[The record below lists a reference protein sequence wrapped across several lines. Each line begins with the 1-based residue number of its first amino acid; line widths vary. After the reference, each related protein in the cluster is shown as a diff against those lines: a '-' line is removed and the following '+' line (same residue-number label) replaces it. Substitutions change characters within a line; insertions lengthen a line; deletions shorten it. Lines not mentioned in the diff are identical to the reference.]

1 MAPVLS
7 KPLPSYFSHSLISN
21 PSVLEQ
27 FLAPVLHVLHDYTR
41 GGFDCPAIT
50 DEDFLRLGCLR
61 VLAQVRSGRDF
72 IQQQQE
78 VFDRDLKRA
87 SFFNLLHS
95 SRRGDLLAECAYQ
108 LFLHGSQRVRQQ
120 GADLLAAFPALQGRA
135 VWAADGHHIAHACH
149 ALRDHKGGRVPPKSL
164 YLLCLHT
171 GLLHNLCPVQGE
183 GVWRHEMPVFRER
196 LPAWLQRRP
205 GRKGS
210 RPPILVLDP
219 AFVDQAFWSRMKQLG
234 QAGAVMITR
243 LKANMRPIIQGDT
256 AWDRHAPI
264 NQGVQS
270 DCWVRFDHGG
280 RLRRI
285 EYVDPETGETY
296 VFLTTVEDLEP
307 GLLAWLYLLRWRIEK
322 VFDTGKNKL
331 QETKAWASGEVAQG
345 IQGHFF
351 ALTHNLLVLFR
362 SYLQAE
368 HGLEEVKLKV
378 KHQRALA
385 ARQARAQQNGRAVH
399 PLHAH
404 MPAVVQL
411 SLQFIRSLRNAI
423 SRDLTLAAALPRLN
437 AMLTAYL

>member
-1 MAPVLS
+1 
-7 KPLPSYFSHSLISN
+7 
-21 PSVLEQ
+21 
-27 FLAPVLHVLHDYTR
+27 
-41 GGFDCPAIT
+41 
-50 DEDFLRLGCLR
+50 
-61 VLAQVRSGRDF
+61 
-72 IQQQQE
+72 
-78 VFDRDLKRA
+78 
-87 SFFNLLHS
+87 
-95 SRRGDLLAECAYQ
+95 

-149 ALRDHKGGRVPPKSL
+149 ALRDRKGGRVPPKSL

-171 GLLHNLCPVQGE
+171 GLLHNLSPVQGE

-210 RPPILVLDP
+210 PPPILVLDP
-219 AFVDQAFWSRMKQLG
+219 AFVDQAFWTRMKQLG

-243 LKANMRPIIQGDT
+243 LKANMRPVVQGDT

-270 DCWVRFDHGG
+270 DCWVGFDHGG

-362 SYLQAE
+362 SYLQTE

-378 KHQRALA
+378 KHRRALA
-385 ARQARAQQNGRAVH
+385 ARQARAQQQGRAVH
-399 PLHAH
+399 PLHAQ

-423 SRDLTLAAALPRLN
+423 CRDLTLAAALPRLN